1 MRLERVV
8 HTIEINH
15 RANKPIYP
23 ITFET
28 DNDNNTIIPSIV
40 STKVAEKPA
49 ILPIFKTIENRRSIF
64 FSLSSPDFCTCR
76 DTSPRQLISFL
87 IKDQIHVKFRRNKK
101 V

>member
-64 FSLSSPDFCTCR
+64 FLSLFAR
-76 DTSPRQLISFL
+76 LL
-87 IKDQIHVKFRRNKK
+87 HVQRYIVPTVN
-101 V
+101 